1 MLQIIVNC
9 ALLDKIILIA
19 LIANLS
25 FGALHFVVL
34 FVGSVISI
42 GIAELF
48 MIPGHR
54 IVCCD

>member
-48 MIPGHR
+48 I
-54 IVCCD
+54 